1 MSKLR
6 NFNKKLIKED
16 VVANSDIIN
25 AINKAVD
32 LWIKD
37 LKRELIS
44 GSSSQRS
51 LWDRFKNT
59 LSNLWHGRESEKN
72 PYMWTNKLGGLG
84 QTVESIRHYKFSLN
98 EYKFL
103 QEICDDLEQTINEED
118 LPSNTSKQRIMSIID
133 KQADNLKNKLSDI
146 FKIGIESGKFKIDQ
160 MPQPSPENPQKPTGS
175 PENPQK
181 PTGSPQANPQKPTG
195 SPQANPQ
202 KPTGSPQA
210 NPQKPTGSPQANPQ
224 KPTGSPEQERLKG
237 PPEQKPTESP
247 EQKRLK
253 GSPEQQRLKGPPEQ
267 KPDADE
273 DKFSYNNPPTVN
285 KKWTDLEKDE
295 KDAWNT
301 YSGGVTPRSLRAGHP
316 MELPRIVRLGDP
328 RRSILKTPLATQTV
342 STFDDLL
349 RKGRV
354 ETVKNPIKSRKELIE
369 RIVGIFGERWRSVS
383 EEIPETPQKSTG
395 EKTSPEKPSPEKPSP
410 ENPQKST
417 GSPETTSQKPT
428 RSPEATPQK
437 PTGSPENPQKPTG
450 SPEQKSTAPGRSELK
465 GSPAQKPDDPNAE
478 TEEQRKEREKKN
490 AEDEAKDVN
499 SYLKHLLSLIKEFE
513 DKEVYSK
520 LFEYYNEIS
529 KELKDILANKNRPI
543 ADWQKETRYLH
554 KIFTTIQGL
563 LQEEISKITDPK
575 RREEAE
581 ELYADIS
588 DRGNS
593 ITDETY
599 SKFNDANY
607 YHQHNTSHGKSAI
620 IDYHNFVSHILYN
633 TPYERNKLNVSD
645 KDRAIDDTLP
655 KERKEDEKNK
665 KRKHPLHL

>member
-16 VVANSDIIN
+16 VAPNSDIIN

-32 LWIKD
+32 LWVND

-59 LSNLWHGRESEKN
+59 LANLWHGRENEKN
-72 PYMWTNKLGGLG
+72 PYVWTNKLGGLG

-98 EYKFL
+98 EYKYF
-103 QEICDDLEQTINEED
+103 QEICENLEQTINEED
-118 LPSNTSKQRIMSIID
+118 LPANISKLRIMNIID
-133 KQADNLKNKLSDI
+133 KQANNLKNKLADI

-160 MPQPSPENPQKPTGS
+160 MPQPSPETT
-175 PENPQK
+175 PQK
-181 PTGSPQANPQKPTG
+181 PTGSPQKPTESPEATPQKPTG
-195 SPQANPQ
+195 SPQKPTGSPQ
-202 KPTGSPQA
+202 KPTGSPQ
-210 NPQKPTGSPQANPQ
+210 KPTGSPQKLTGSPEATPQKPAGSPQ
-224 KPTGSPEQERLKG
+224 KPTESLEQKRLKG
-237 PPEQKPTESP
+237 PPEQ
-247 EQKRLK
+247 QRLK
-253 GSPEQQRLKGPPEQ
+253 GSPEQ
-267 KPDADE
+267 KPDTDQ
-273 DKFSYNNPPTVN
+273 DKFSHNNPPTVD

-301 YSGGVTPRSLRAGHP
+301 YSGGVTSRSLRSGHP

-328 RRSILKTPLATQTV
+328 RRSILKTPLANQIV

-354 ETVKNPIKSRKELIE
+354 ETIENPIKSRKELIE
-369 RIVGIFGERWRSVS
+369 RIAQVFGERRRTVS
-383 EEIPETPQKSTG
+383 EEIPEIPQKPTGEKTSPEAPQKSTG
-395 EKTSPEKPSPEKPSP
+395 EKTSPE
-410 ENPQKST
+410 
-417 GSPETTSQKPT
+417 
-428 RSPEATPQK
+428 TPQK
-437 PTGSPENPQKPTG
+437 PTGEKTSPETSQKPTASPEQKLTAPGRSGLKG
-450 SPEQKSTAPGRSELK
+450 SPEQKPEN
-465 GSPAQKPDDPNAE
+465 PNAE

-490 AEDEAKDVN
+490 AEEEAKDVN
-499 SYLKHLLSLIKEFE
+499 AYLKHLLSLIKEFE
-513 DKEVYSK
+513 DKEAYSK

-529 KELKDILANKNRPI
+529 KQLKDILANKNRPI
-543 ADWQKETRYLH
+543 SDEQRETRYLH

-581 ELYADIS
+581 QLWTEIDMM
-588 DRGNS
+588 GNS
-593 ITDETY
+593 DSKDQPY
-599 SKFNDANY
+599 SKFNDGVY
-607 YHQHNTSHGKSAI
+607 YHRYNTWHGKSAI

-645 KDRAIDDTLP
+645 KDRDIDDKLYDP
-655 KERKEDEKNK
+655 RKQDGKNK
-665 KRKHPLHL
+665 K